1 MLHDNIKRLVAR
13 SISADRVIFG
23 ESVKRHPLGFE
34 AFNIDLSIDHALSY
48 LTSASYDSIT
58 SLHMECA
65 NLTKALKR
73 TGAIDVSSRTLKL
86 YKESKI
92 ADAFRKVMAFI
103 KKCIKFIFKDLP
115 LAIFRKIKAFFS
127 RKSSKTKYAKAHEE
141 AAKKRK
147 DEMKEAFDKMK
158 ERTDGMAEELIQ
170 TKKEVYSDI
179 IERHKNADK
188 ELKAAVDRIN
198 ENLADI
204 EESKARI
211 KKSLD
216 SMKANDGAEKSKAR
230 EKKSLD
236 SMKASEDEAYMNKL
250 MTELGIDPSIPSDKG
265 IDELLEELGIDPME
279 SSKKNIDELMKELN
293 ESFAGDDPSKNIYR
307 ASELRDMAEGILNGI
322 ETGKISIDPVFKLG
336 NFNYFKTPNGKALME
351 HRAKRHTVDN
361 SLNAFMAITLLF
373 ACPAI
378 PYMSDT
384 VQKYF
389 NIPVKDYTVFPTASA
404 DAVVQMFYEQ
414 VRSFD
419 QYIDGFRKKG
429 KLPQVKD
436 FTLPGIR
443 KSYVDRLMKT
453 MVIKDGSTRISL
465 DALSSLP
472 SGIIYDS
479 VIAPGDI
486 DKGLRATMMTAID
499 LKQTIRTMSET
510 ADKLMHL
517 KMDEIE
523 SYFDDGTSME
533 ETLSY
538 IGELVKAITAEIHGI
553 SNSVLT
559 CIISLGAAEEKLL
572 NALVSE
578 DDAIHTITLSQLASY
593 IAKDADMMKRVKAL
607 VMK

>member
-1 MLHDNIKRLVAR
+1 MLHDNIKRLAAR

-23 ESVKRHPLGFE
+23 ESAKRHPLGFE

-127 RKSSKTKYAKAHEE
+127 RKSSKTKYAKSHEE

-158 ERTDGMAEELIQ
+158 ERTDEMAEELIQ

-198 ENLADI
+198 ESLEHIDTI
-204 EESKARI
+204 QSDI
-211 KKSLD
+211 KKHLNPP
-216 SMKANDGAEKSKAR
+216 KV
-230 EKKSLD
+230 
-236 SMKASEDEAYMNKL
+236 SEDKEYMDKL

-265 IDELLEELGIDPME
+265 VDELLEELGIDPME
-279 SSKKNIDELMKELN
+279 SSKKNIDELMKELD
-293 ESFAGDDPSKNIYR
+293 EAFAGDDPSKNIYR

-322 ETGKISIDPVFKLG
+322 ETGTISIDPVFKLG
-336 NFNYFKTPNGKALME
+336 DFNYFKTSGGKALME
-351 HRAKRHTVDN
+351 RKDKYAGVSH
-361 SLNAFMAITLLF
+361 SLNTFMTMTLLF
-373 ACPAI
+373 ACEAI

-404 DAVVQMFYEQ
+404 DAVVHMFYEQ

-429 KLPQVKD
+429 KLPQVKN
-436 FTLPGIR
+436 FTLHAIS
-443 KSYVDRLMKT
+443 KDYVDRLTKT
-453 MVIKDGSTRISL
+453 MVIKDSSTRISL
-465 DALSSLP
+465 DALRSLP
-472 SGIIYDS
+472 SEIAKEHD
-479 VIAPGDI
+479 IAPGDI

-538 IGELVKAITAEIHGI
+538 IGELIKAITAEIHGI